1 MLVLSRKRN
10 EGIVIDDQ
18 IRILIVD
25 VHGDKVRL
33 GIEAPTQIPVHRQEI
48 FDRIQRENAIQEFIS
63 CRPSERTVFEVNLK
77 ENAFFSEAP
86 LDAR

>member
-33 GIEAPTQIPVHRQEI
+33 GIEAPSQIPVHRQEI
-48 FDRIQRENAIQEFIS
+48 FDRIQRENAILEFTS
-63 CRPSERTVFEVNLK
+63 CRPSERTIFEVNRK
-77 ENAFFSEAP
+77 ESAFFSEAP
-86 LDAR
+86 LDVR